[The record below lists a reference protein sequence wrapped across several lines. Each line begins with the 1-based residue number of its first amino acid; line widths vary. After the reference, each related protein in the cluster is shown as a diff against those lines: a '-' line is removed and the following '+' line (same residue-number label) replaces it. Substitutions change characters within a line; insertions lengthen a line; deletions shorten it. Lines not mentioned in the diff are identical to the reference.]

1 MATVVLEHRDKLEG
15 TAAVRVLLE
24 ALRAMAAVVAAVQ
37 KKVLVDSM
45 PRTEVVA
52 AVVQVGVIGLTLL
65 ERELQA
71 KEIVGHLEV
80 LTPAAAEAVEGQ
92 VHLVQRTAA
101 ALEMAVQV

>member
-1 MATVVLEHRDKLEG
+1 MVLEHRDKLEG

-92 VHLVQRTAA
+92 VHPVQVQYTAA